1 MRRAPMIIRNV
12 LSDQVKDYLLTAILA
27 GEFPPGSRIIETR
40 VARHLG
46 VSQGPVREALRD
58 LEALGLIDSTP
69 YQGARVRQ
77 PHKAELLEA
86 YDVRAVLES
95 FGARLA
101 MPRLSDADL
110 LDLEGYVTSMQQAAR
125 NGDEKEQARIDV
137 VFHSRIVAIS
147 GNQVLQRLWRY
158 LEPVSRTHITYILP
172 GIDADVISGLHLPI
186 LAALRA
192 RDTASADQAIHEH
205 FRIAGS
211 MFDTLFVERPASES
225 APAASGQDLAEE
237 TAREALP

>member
-12 LSDQVKDYLLTAILA
+12 LSGQVKDYLVTAILA

-110 LDLEGYVTSMQQAAR
+110 LELEGYVTAMQQAAR
-125 NGDEKEQARIDV
+125 NGDQNEQARIDV
-137 VFHSRIVAIS
+137 IFHSRIVAIS
-147 GNQVLQRLWRY
+147 GNEVLQRLWRY

-172 GIDADVISGLHLPI
+172 GVDPEVIARLHLPI

-192 RDTASADQAIHEH
+192 RDAASADQAIHDH
-205 FRIAGS
+205 FRIVGS
-211 MFDTLFVERPASES
+211 MFDTLFVERPTSES
-225 APAASGQDLAEE
+225 APAVSGQVLAEA
-237 TAREALP
+237 TPREAFS

>member
-1 MRRAPMIIRNV
+1 MGRAPMIIRNV

-58 LEALGLIDSTP
+58 LEALGLIDTTP

-86 YDVRAVLES
+86 YDLRAMLES

-110 LDLEGYVTSMQQAAR
+110 LDLEGFVSAMQEAAR
-125 NGDEKEQARIDV
+125 AGDENEQARVDV
-137 VFHSRIVAIS
+137 AFHSRIVALS
-147 GNQVLQRLWRY
+147 GNQVLQRLWRF

-172 GIDADVISGLHLPI
+172 GVDADRISGLHVPI

-192 RDTASADQAIHEH
+192 RDAVSAEQAIHDH
-205 FRIAGS
+205 FTVVGS
-211 MFDTLFVERPASES
+211 MFDNLFVEQSAVWPA
-225 APAASGQDLAEE
+225 PRASGQGRTEGA
-237 TAREALP
+237 ANGALP

>member
-1 MRRAPMIIRNV
+1 MRRAPMIVRNV

-27 GEFPPGSRIIETR
+27 GEFPPGSRIVETR

-58 LEALGLIDSTP
+58 LEALGVIDTTP

-77 PHKAELLEA
+77 PQKAELLEA

-101 MPRLSDADL
+101 IPRLSDDDL
-110 LDLEGYVTSMQQAAR
+110 LDLDGFVVAMRAAAEA
-125 NGDEKEQARIDV
+125 GDEAEQARTDV
-137 VFHSRIVAIS
+137 AFHSRIVAIT
-147 GNQVLQRLWRY
+147 GNGVLQRLWSY

-172 GIDADVISGLHLPI
+172 GVDAGQISDLHLPI
-186 LAALRA
+186 IQALRA
-192 RDTASADQAIHEH
+192 RDPVLATQAIQAH
-205 FRIAGS
+205 FQVVGS
-211 MFDTLFVERPASES
+211 LFDSLFVEPMA
-225 APAASGQDLAEE
+225 APPGSQAIAPGVVEE
-237 TAREALP
+237 TAGEALL

>member
-1 MRRAPMIIRNV
+1 MRRAPMIVRNV

-27 GEFPPGSRIIETR
+27 GEFPPGSRIVETR

-58 LEALGLIDSTP
+58 LEALGLIDTTP

-86 YDVRAVLES
+86 YDLRAVLES

-110 LDLEGYVTSMQQAAR
+110 LDLEGFVSAMQEAAR
-125 NGDEKEQARIDV
+125 AGDENEQARVDV
-137 VFHSRIVAIS
+137 AFHSRIVALS
-147 GNQVLQRLWRY
+147 GNQVLQRLWRF

-172 GIDADVISGLHLPI
+172 GVDADRISGLHVPI

-192 RDTASADQAIHEH
+192 RDAVSAEQAIHDH
-205 FRIAGS
+205 FTVVGS
-211 MFDTLFVERPASES
+211 MFDNLFVEQSAVWPA
-225 APAASGQDLAEE
+225 PRASGQGRTEGA
-237 TAREALP
+237 ANGALP

>member
-1 MRRAPMIIRNV
+1 MIVRNV

-58 LEALGLIDSTP
+58 LEALGLIDTTP

-86 YDVRAVLES
+86 YDLRAVLES

-110 LDLEGYVTSMQQAAR
+110 LDLEGFVSAMQEAAR
-125 NGDEKEQARIDV
+125 AGDENEQARVDV
-137 VFHSRIVAIS
+137 AFHSRIVALS
-147 GNQVLQRLWRY
+147 GNQVLQRLWRF

-172 GIDADVISGLHLPI
+172 GVDADRISGLHVPI

-192 RDTASADQAIHEH
+192 RDAVSAEQAIHDH
-205 FRIAGS
+205 FTVVGS
-211 MFDTLFVERPASES
+211 MFDNLFVEQSAVWPA
-225 APAASGQDLAEE
+225 PRASGQGRTEGA
-237 TAREALP
+237 ANGALP

>member
-1 MRRAPMIIRNV
+1 MRRAPTIVRNV

-58 LEALGLIDSTP
+58 LEALGVIDSTP

-77 PHKAELLEA
+77 PNKAELLEA
-86 YDVRAVLES
+86 YDIRAVLES

-110 LDLEGYVTSMQQAAR
+110 LELEGYVTSMQEAAR
-125 NGDEKEQARIDV
+125 AGDENEQARIDV
-137 VFHSRIVAIS
+137 AFHSRIVAVA
-147 GNQVLQRLWRY
+147 GNEVLQRLWRY
-158 LEPVSRTHITYILP
+158 LEPVSRTHITYVLP
-172 GIDADVISGLHLPI
+172 GVDSDVISGLHVPI
-186 LAALRA
+186 LAALRGG
-192 RDTASADQAIHEH
+192 DVASAEQAIHDH
-205 FRIAGS
+205 FRIAGA
-211 MFDTLFVERPASES
+211 MFASLFVEPSVSLPATV
-225 APAASGQDLAEE
+225 ASDEDLAEE
-237 TAREALP
+237 NAGEALP

>member
-1 MRRAPMIIRNV
+1 MIIRNV

-58 LEALGLIDSTP
+58 LEALGLIDTTP

-86 YDVRAVLES
+86 YDLRAMLES

-101 MPRLSDADL
+101 IPRLSDADL
-110 LDLEGYVTSMQQAAR
+110 LDLEGFVSAMQEAAR
-125 NGDEKEQARIDV
+125 AGDENEQARVDV
-137 VFHSRIVAIS
+137 AFHSRIVALS
-147 GNQVLQRLWRY
+147 GNQVLQRLWRF

-172 GIDADVISGLHLPI
+172 GVDADRISGLHVPI

-192 RDTASADQAIHEH
+192 RDAVSAEQAIHDH
-205 FRIAGS
+205 FTVVGS
-211 MFDTLFVERPASES
+211 MFDNLFVEQSAVWPA
-225 APAASGQDLAEE
+225 PRASGQGRTEGA
-237 TAREALP
+237 ANGALP

>member
-1 MRRAPMIIRNV
+1 MIVRNV

-27 GEFPPGSRIIETR
+27 GEFPPGSRIVETR

-58 LEALGLIDSTP
+58 LEALGVIDTTP

-77 PHKAELLEA
+77 PQKAELLEA

-101 MPRLSDADL
+101 IPRLSDADL
-110 LDLEGYVTSMQQAAR
+110 LELDGYVASMQAAAQA
-125 NGDEKEQARIDV
+125 GDEDEQSRADV
-137 VFHSRIVAIS
+137 AFHSRILAIT
-147 GNQVLQRLWRY
+147 GNGMLQRLWRY

-172 GIDADVISGLHLPI
+172 GVDADMISGLHLPI
-186 LAALRA
+186 TEALRA
-192 RDTASADQAIHEH
+192 RDPALAEHAIHEH
-205 FRIAGS
+205 FRIVGS
-211 MFDTLFVERPASES
+211 LFDTLFVEPSAARPATR
-225 APAASGQDLAEE
+225 AITPAVVEDRLGVA
-237 TAREALP
+237 ALP

>member
-1 MRRAPMIIRNV
+1 MIIRNV

-58 LEALGLIDSTP
+58 LEALGLIDTTP

-86 YDVRAVLES
+86 YDLRAVLES

-110 LDLEGYVTSMQQAAR
+110 LDLEGFVSAMQEAAR
-125 NGDEKEQARIDV
+125 AGDENEQARVDV
-137 VFHSRIVAIS
+137 AFHSRIVALS
-147 GNQVLQRLWRY
+147 GNQVLQRLWRF

-172 GIDADVISGLHLPI
+172 GVDADRISGLHVPI

-192 RDTASADQAIHEH
+192 RDAVSAEQAIHDH
-205 FRIAGS
+205 FTVVGS
-211 MFDTLFVERPASES
+211 MFDNLFVEQSAVWPA
-225 APAASGQDLAEE
+225 PRASGQGRTEGA
-237 TAREALP
+237 ANGALP

>member
-1 MRRAPMIIRNV
+1 MGRAPMIIRNV

-58 LEALGLIDSTP
+58 LEALGLIDTTP

-86 YDVRAVLES
+86 YDLRAMLES

-101 MPRLSDADL
+101 IPRLSDADL
-110 LDLEGYVTSMQQAAR
+110 LDLEGFVSAMQEAAR
-125 NGDEKEQARIDV
+125 AGDENEQARVDV
-137 VFHSRIVAIS
+137 AFHSRIVALS
-147 GNQVLQRLWRY
+147 GNQVLQRLWRF

-172 GIDADVISGLHLPI
+172 GVDADRISGLHVPI

-192 RDTASADQAIHEH
+192 RDAVSADQAIHDH
-205 FRIAGS
+205 FTVVGS
-211 MFDTLFVERPASES
+211 MFDALFVEQSAAPPA
-225 APAASGQDLAEE
+225 PRGRGQDRTEQAANG
-237 TAREALP
+237 TRP

>member
-1 MRRAPMIIRNV
+1 MRRAPMIVRNV

-58 LEALGLIDSTP
+58 LEALGLIDTTP

-86 YDVRAVLES
+86 YDLRAMLES

-101 MPRLSDADL
+101 IPRLSDADL
-110 LDLEGYVTSMQQAAR
+110 LDLEGFVSAMQEAAR
-125 NGDEKEQARIDV
+125 AGDENEQARVDV
-137 VFHSRIVAIS
+137 AFHSRIVALS
-147 GNQVLQRLWRY
+147 GNQVLQRLWRF

-172 GIDADVISGLHLPI
+172 GVDADRISGLHVPI

-192 RDTASADQAIHEH
+192 RDAVSAEQAIHDH
-205 FRIAGS
+205 FTVVGS
-211 MFDTLFVERPASES
+211 MFDNLFVEQSAVWPA
-225 APAASGQDLAEE
+225 PRASGQGRTEGA
-237 TAREALP
+237 ANGALP

>member
-27 GEFPPGSRIIETR
+27 GEFPPGSRIVETR

-69 YQGARVRQ
+69 YLGARVRQ

-110 LDLEGYVTSMQQAAR
+110 LELEGYVTSMRQAAR
-125 NGDEKEQARIDV
+125 AGDEDEQSRLDV
-137 VFHSRIVAIS
+137 AFHSRIVAIS

-172 GIDADVISGLHLPI
+172 GVDAELISGLHQPI
-186 LAALRA
+186 LEALRVRDTGAAYAALH
-192 RDTASADQAIHEH
+192 DH
-205 FRIAGS
+205 FRIVGS
-211 MFDTLFVERPASES
+211 MFDSLFVERSASES
-225 APAASGQDLAEE
+225 APAVSGEVLAEA
-237 TAREALP
+237 TPLEAL

>member
-1 MRRAPMIIRNV
+1 MGRAPMIIRNV

-58 LEALGLIDSTP
+58 LEALGLIDTTP

-86 YDVRAVLES
+86 YDLRAVLES

-110 LDLEGYVTSMQQAAR
+110 LDLEGFVSAMQEAAR
-125 NGDEKEQARIDV
+125 AGDENEQARVDV
-137 VFHSRIVAIS
+137 AFHSRIVALS
-147 GNQVLQRLWRY
+147 GNQVLQRLWRF

-172 GIDADVISGLHLPI
+172 GVDADRISGLHVPI

-192 RDTASADQAIHEH
+192 RDAVSAEQAIHDH
-205 FRIAGS
+205 FTVVGS
-211 MFDTLFVERPASES
+211 MFDNLFVEQSAVWPA
-225 APAASGQDLAEE
+225 PRASGQGRTEGA
-237 TAREALP
+237 ANGALP

>member
-1 MRRAPMIIRNV
+1 MIIRNV

-77 PHKAELLEA
+77 PRKAELLEA
-86 YDVRAVLES
+86 YDVRAMLES

-125 NGDEKEQARIDV
+125 NGDENEQARIDV

-158 LEPVSRTHITYILP
+158 LGPVSRTHITYILP
-172 GIDADVISGLHLPI
+172 GVDSDVISGLHLPI

>member
-27 GEFPPGSRIIETR
+27 GEFPPGSRIVETR

-58 LEALGLIDSTP
+58 LEALGLIASTP

-77 PHKAELLEA
+77 PQKAELLEA

-110 LDLEGYVTSMQQAAR
+110 LELEGYVTSMRQAAR
-125 NGDEKEQARIDV
+125 AGDEDEQSRLDV
-137 VFHSRIVAIS
+137 AFHSRIVAIS

-172 GIDADVISGLHLPI
+172 GVDAELISGLHQPI
-186 LAALRA
+186 LEALRVRDTGAAYAALH
-192 RDTASADQAIHEH
+192 DH
-205 FRIAGS
+205 FRIVGS
-211 MFDTLFVERPASES
+211 MFDSLFVERSASES
-225 APAASGQDLAEE
+225 APAVSGEVLAEA
-237 TAREALP
+237 TPLEAL

>member
-1 MRRAPMIIRNV
+1 MIVRNV

-58 LEALGLIDSTP
+58 LEALGLIDTTP

-86 YDVRAVLES
+86 YDLRAMLES

-101 MPRLSDADL
+101 IPRLSDADL
-110 LDLEGYVTSMQQAAR
+110 LDLEGFVSAMQEAAR
-125 NGDEKEQARIDV
+125 AGDENEQARVDV
-137 VFHSRIVAIS
+137 AFHSRIVALS
-147 GNQVLQRLWRY
+147 GNQVLQRLWRF

-172 GIDADVISGLHLPI
+172 GVDADRISGLHVPI

-192 RDTASADQAIHEH
+192 RDAVSAEQAIHDH
-205 FRIAGS
+205 FTVVGS
-211 MFDTLFVERPASES
+211 MFDNLFVEQSAVWPA
-225 APAASGQDLAEE
+225 PRASGQGRTEGA
-237 TAREALP
+237 ANGALP

>member
-1 MRRAPMIIRNV
+1 MIIRNV
-12 LSDQVKDYLLTAILA
+12 LSDQVKDYLVTAILA

-58 LEALGLIDSTP
+58 LEALGLIDSAP

-110 LDLEGYVTSMQQAAR
+110 LELEGYVTAMQQAAR
-125 NGDEKEQARIDV
+125 NGDQNEQARIDV
-137 VFHSRIVAIS
+137 IFHSRIVAIS
-147 GNQVLQRLWRY
+147 GNEVLQRLWRY
-158 LEPVSRTHITYILP
+158 LEPVSRTHITYILILP
-172 GIDADVISGLHLPI
+172 GVDPEVIARLHLPI

-192 RDTASADQAIHEH
+192 RDAASADQAIHDH
-205 FRIAGS
+205 FRIVGS
-211 MFDTLFVERPASES
+211 MFDTLFVERPTSES
-225 APAASGQDLAEE
+225 APAVSGQVLAEA
-237 TAREALP
+237 TPREAFS

>member
-1 MRRAPMIIRNV
+1 MRRAPMIVRNV

-58 LEALGLIDSTP
+58 LEALGLIDTTP

-86 YDVRAVLES
+86 YDLRAVLES

-110 LDLEGYVTSMQQAAR
+110 LDLEGFVSAMQEAAR
-125 NGDEKEQARIDV
+125 AGDENEQARVDV
-137 VFHSRIVAIS
+137 AFHSRIVALS
-147 GNQVLQRLWRY
+147 GNQVLQRLWRF

-172 GIDADVISGLHLPI
+172 GVDADRISGLHVPI

-192 RDTASADQAIHEH
+192 RDAVSAEQAIHDH
-205 FRIAGS
+205 FTVVGS
-211 MFDTLFVERPASES
+211 MFDNLFVEQSAVWPA
-225 APAASGQDLAEE
+225 PRASGQGRTEGA
-237 TAREALP
+237 ANGALP

>member
-1 MRRAPMIIRNV
+1 MIVRNV

-58 LEALGLIDSTP
+58 LEALGVIDITP

-86 YDVRAVLES
+86 YEIRAVLES

-101 MPRLSDADL
+101 IPRLSDADL
-110 LDLEGYVTSMQQAAR
+110 LELEGYATSMQQAAR
-125 NGDEKEQARIDV
+125 SGDESEQARIDV
-137 VFHSRIVAIS
+137 AFHSRIIAMS
-147 GNQVLQRLWRY
+147 GSQVLQRLWRY
-158 LEPVSRTHITYILP
+158 LEPVCRTHITYILP
-172 GIDADVISGLHLPI
+172 GVDADVLSGLHVPI
-186 LAALRA
+186 LEALRA
-192 RDTASADQAIHEH
+192 RDTSLAGQVIHDH
-205 FRIAGS
+205 FRIVGS
-211 MFDTLFVERPASES
+211 MFDTLFVERPALEP
-225 APAASGQDLAEE
+225 APAASGEDLDEHA
-237 TAREALP
+237 ARETLP

>member
-1 MRRAPMIIRNV
+1 MIIRNV

-77 PHKAELLEA
+77 LNKAELLEA

-101 MPRLSDADL
+101 IPRLSDADL
-110 LDLEGYVTSMQQAAR
+110 LELEGYVTSMQQAAR
-125 NGDEKEQARIDV
+125 SGDENEQARVDV
-137 VFHSRIVAIS
+137 AFHSRIVAIS

-172 GIDADVISGLHLPI
+172 GVDADLIAGLHQPI
-186 LAALRA
+186 LEALRA
-192 RDTASADQAIHEH
+192 RDTALADQAIHDH
-205 FRIAGS
+205 FRIVAL

-225 APAASGQDLAEE
+225 APAASDQNLAEE
-237 TAREALP
+237 TTSEALP